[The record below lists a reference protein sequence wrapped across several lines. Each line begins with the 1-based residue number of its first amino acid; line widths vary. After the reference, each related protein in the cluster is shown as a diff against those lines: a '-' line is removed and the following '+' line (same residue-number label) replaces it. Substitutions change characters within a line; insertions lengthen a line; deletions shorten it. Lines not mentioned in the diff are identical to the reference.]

1 MGVTVHLTPGAVSH
15 MAKLLHAIPPDSP
28 NGRAAALNKIAASGG
43 TDGLSEKEMQYV
55 RWIRYIYRQYKR
67 GKMCAD
73 EAKQW
78 QILMQEQF
86 LQRPI

>member
-1 MGVTVHLTPGAVSH
+1 MSVTVHLIPGVVSR
-15 MAKLLHAIPPDSP
+15 MAKLPHEDPQGSP
-28 NGRAAALNKIAASGG
+28 NGRAAALNKIAASGS
-43 TDGLSEKEMQYV
+43 TDGLPEKEMQYV
-55 RWIRYIYRQYKR
+55 RWVQYIYRQYKR

>member
-1 MGVTVHLTPGAVSH
+1 
-15 MAKLLHAIPPDSP
+15 MAKQVHEVPPDSP
-28 NGRAAALNKIAASGG
+28 NGRAAALNRLAAGG
-43 TDGLSEKEMQYV
+43 GSIDALPAKEVQYV